1 MRPRI
6 FIGSSKEGLNIAE
19 QIKAYFFLK
28 TLTAIYGVMTY
39 SNIMTITLKP

>member
-19 QIKAYFFLK
+19 QIKAYFSKDQYFGKNL
-28 TLTAIYGVMTY
+28 
-39 SNIMTITLKP
+39 PR